1 MLLGKV
7 SPTKFWVHSRCLCH
21 GQAQSARQCPLS
33 STTPHAPAISAVD
46 AQVDFTRQAASDIVR
61 LSRAISHQRHP
72 TTTIP
77 DGRTLQ
83 LHDVNVSGR
92 HDDLGPTEPGWAVYS
107 PHTRTVLVSCAD
119 GEWLSVPKLKTQ
131 DRTLLVA
138 KEWWN
143 GVKGLGLLHEGMLR
157 LG

>member
-1 MLLGKV
+1 M
-7 SPTKFWVHSRCLCH
+7 
-21 GQAQSARQCPLS
+21 
-33 STTPHAPAISAVD
+33 
-46 AQVDFTRQAASDIVR
+46 DFGSQTASDIVR
-61 LSRAISHQRHP
+61 LSRAVSHQRPP

-83 LHDVNVSGR
+83 LHDVSVSGS

-119 GEWLSVPKLKTQ
+119 GGWLSVLKMKTQ
-131 DRTLLVA
+131 DRALLAA

-143 GVKGLGLLHEGMLR
+143 GVKGLGLLHEGRLR